1 MRKSQKSAT
10 EDSPPQQQNELQ
22 TSLSTERLP
31 EHQNLAD
38 ELSLAA
44 DGLTWSRRP
53 ELEECEAMAEVIAA
67 EGYYDMADLADASA
81 NERAQLFKRLAETKS
96 GRARILRKILDSS
109 LRLKLKPKRLQPTK
123 RLISLQ
129 LSKTGNIYPG

>member
-1 MRKSQKSAT
+1 MRKSQKSLT
-10 EDSPPQQQNELQ
+10 EDFLPQQQNEPQ
-22 TSLSTERLP
+22 TSPSTERRP

-53 ELEECEAMAEVIAA
+53 VLKECEDMAEVIAA
-67 EGYYDMADLADASA
+67 EGYYDVADLADTSA
-81 NERAQLFKRLAETKS
+81 NERTQLFKRLAETKS

-109 LRLKLKPKRLQPTK
+109 SRRKLKPKKAPAYTD
-123 RLISLQ
+123 
-129 LSKTGNIYPG
+129 